1 MRSANASGESAMNIS
16 RPSATSRPAAPS
28 VVVTVGIPARI
39 DSRSFIRTP
48 DPPMIGAIIATLPA

>member
-1 MRSANASGESAMNIS
+1 MNIS